1 MKTVLQYGVANGKN
15 PKTEQP
21 IKRPYLTN
29 RRVYD
34 SQGVVEKALE
44 WGYIRGKLHDLV
56 GVLNGCIATVKELI
70 KMGFVVD
77 LDSWLLFYL
86 ALTGLV
92 GDDMQ
97 LSNKTNGLRFRVR
110 ALKDLKVNLDDFLYE
125 RVGDDGKAIR
135 VDSVTSP
142 NAAKD
147 TMIKTKPFV
156 ANGKNLSYN
165 TAWGDSIKA
174 SWLDEDGAA
183 QELALTPSEVSETN
197 LRFEWNSGLAGI
209 PDNAEV
215 TLTFCLH
222 GSEGGAEK
230 SASHTAKVVPAA
242 S

>member
-1 MKTVLQYGVANGKN
+1 M
-15 PKTEQP
+15 
-21 IKRPYLTN
+21 
-29 RRVYD
+29 
-34 SQGVVEKALE
+34 
-44 WGYIRGKLHDLV
+44 

-97 LSNKTNGLRFRVR
+97 LSSKTNGLRFRVR

-125 RVGDDGKAIR
+125 RVGDDGKTIR

-165 TAWGDSIKA
+165 VAWGDSIKA
-174 SWLDEDGAA
+174 SWLDADGAA
-183 QELALTPSEVSETN
+183 QELVLTPTEVSETN
-197 LRFEWNSGLAGI
+197 LRFEWNTGLAGI
-209 PDNAEV
+209 PDNSEV

-222 GSEGGAEK
+222 GEEGGAEK

-242 S
+242 

>member
-1 MKTVLQYGVANGKN
+1 MKTTLQYGVANGKN

-44 WGYIRGKLHDLV
+44 WGHIRGKLHDLV
-56 GVLNGCIATVKELI
+56 GVLNGCIATVRELI
-70 KMGFVVD
+70 MMGFVVD

-86 ALTGLV
+86 ALTGQV
-92 GDDMQ
+92 GDDLQ
-97 LSNKTNGLRFRVR
+97 LTKANGLRFRVR
-110 ALKDLKVNLDDFLYE
+110 ALKDLKVKLDDFLYE
-125 RVGDDGKAIR
+125 RVGDDGKNIR

-165 TAWGDSIKA
+165 AAWGDSIKA
-174 SWLDEDGAA
+174 AWLDEDGAA
-183 QELALTPSEVSETN
+183 QELALTPTEVSETN
-197 LRFEWNSGLAGI
+197 LRFEWNAGLAGV

-215 TLTFCLH
+215 TLTFRLH
-222 GSEGGAEK
+222 GAEGAAEK